1 MINASRLLKRVLPV
15 VLSVLKLDY
24 FAHFSQVFMRVLLIL
39 ILFYSHPIGQCITF
53 LSNDACALLIITAF
67 FIFQQ
72 HRNSLY
78 KKLCLTN
85 KPEDI
90 EKWILERKK

>member
-1 MINASRLLKRVLPV
+1 MINRLLKRALLV

-24 FAHFSQVFMRVLLIL
+24 FVHFSQMFMHVLLIL
-39 ILFYSHPIGQCITF
+39 ILILFYFHPIEQCITF
-53 LSNDACALLIITAF
+53 LSNDACVSHHCL